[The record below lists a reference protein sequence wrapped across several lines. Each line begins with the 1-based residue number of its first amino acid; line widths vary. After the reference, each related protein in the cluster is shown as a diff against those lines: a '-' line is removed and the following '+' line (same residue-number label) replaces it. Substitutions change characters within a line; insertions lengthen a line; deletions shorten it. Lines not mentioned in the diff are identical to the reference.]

1 MDSFFVPTTQPRR
14 QEIDLHGHPGEQFL
28 VTHDEI
34 VRAIQRVIRPFQ
46 FRVSPTAQGIN
57 IDGDDAAVIVA
68 SRILERVIQA
78 TGGRSAPDAATLDTA
93 ISTVVENALRLD
105 LAFRLKGLSYPV
117 APKSFSQAAFMQTL
131 LTPAEQLVLGVGPT
145 GTGKT
150 HIAIAAALN
159 QLAEERVKHIVISR
173 PHVVMEGEV
182 VTSAT
187 RLEMEADSQFEIFED
202 ILRDLVGYQKFT
214 ELTEEKKLELV
225 PLGHMRGRTFN
236 DAFII
241 IDEAQNMTIRKMRMA
256 VTRIGRSSRMVV
268 TGDPAHV
275 DLRGD
280 EPSGLV
286 HLLDLLKGTDIA
298 KVHLFEN
305 SQIIR
310 NNIVARLEELYA
322 DRLET
327 SPAFAA

>member
-1 MDSFFVPTTQPRR
+1 M
-14 QEIDLHGHPGEQFL
+14 
-28 VTHDEI
+28 
-34 VRAIQRVIRPFQ
+34 
-46 FRVSPTAQGIN
+46 
-57 IDGDDAAVIVA
+57 
-68 SRILERVIQA
+68 
-78 TGGRSAPDAATLDTA
+78 
-93 ISTVVENALRLD
+93 
-105 LAFRLKGLSYPV
+105 
-117 APKSFSQAAFMQTL
+117 
-131 LTPAEQLVLGVGPT
+131 
-145 GTGKT
+145 
-150 HIAIAAALN
+150 
-159 QLAEERVKHIVISR
+159 KHIVISR

-187 RLEMEADSQFEIFED
+187 RLEMEADSQFEMFED

-286 HLLDLLKGTDIA
+286 HLMDLLKGTDIA
-298 KVHLFEN
+298 KVHHFEN

-310 NNIVARLEELYA
+310 NSIVARLEELYA
-322 DRLET
+322 DRMKS